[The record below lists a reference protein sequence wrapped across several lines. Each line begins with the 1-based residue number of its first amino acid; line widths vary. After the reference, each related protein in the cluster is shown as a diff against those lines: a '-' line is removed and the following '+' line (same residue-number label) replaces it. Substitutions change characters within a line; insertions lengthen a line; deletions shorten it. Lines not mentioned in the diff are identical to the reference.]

1 MQYEIL
7 EKINSPMD
15 LKQFSIAQLEKL
27 ASELTDFITHSVSRT
42 GGHLASNLGVVELT
56 IAMHYVFDFS
66 VDRLLWDVGH
76 QCYAHK
82 ILTGR
87 KELFKRLRQ
96 RDGTSGFPNP
106 AESQYD
112 QFVVGH
118 AGTSIPTAL
127 GVALAS
133 QKLGTKEKIVVFVGD
148 ASIVNGLNF
157 EALNNLGLVKR
168 QFLVVLNDN
177 SMAIDVTQGA
187 IAQFLARVRLSHTYE
202 DLRKTTSRILEHLP
216 VFGRKMEGAL
226 ENFKRT
232 LRMAITPSRLF
243 ESLNIPYF
251 GPVDGHDI
259 GSLIQLFKAVSHLE
273 RPAILHAYTKKGRGF
288 SPADDNPQ
296 RFHSTGPFEINGEQ
310 LERTGQG
317 RTFTECFSDAI
328 VELAREDEKI
338 TAITAAMSDG
348 TGLGAFRQEFKDR
361 YYDVGIAESAAVDIA
376 AGQAKLGLKP
386 FVCIYSTF
394 LQRSF
399 DQIFQEVAL
408 QNLPVVFCIDRAG
421 LVGADGPTHHGLMDI
436 GFLRM
441 MPNMVLV
448 SPANGIELKGA
459 LKFAARS
466 ACPVAIRYPKDY
478 VDDSICA
485 EIFSHPFEMGKSI
498 ILRQPRTCLHNY
510 AENTEHFEDAG
521 IRKFSIRQHNA
532 NRCGVALAA
541 YGSMAM
547 EALKAAEILHRTP
560 YGVTADNID
569 ITVINAR
576 FAKPVDEKII
586 SLLTNGF
593 SIITVEDHAAAC
605 GFGSAVLEA
614 AAKAGLDTAKITV
627 LGVDDEFIQASRRAE
642 QFKQCGLTAQKIAEA
657 VKKIIKKSSHEGTK
671 TPRG

>member
-15 LKQFSIAQLEKL
+15 LKQLSIAQLEKL

-76 QCYAHK
+76 QCYVHK

-202 DLRKTTSRILEHLP
+202 DLRKTTRRILEHLP
-216 VFGRKMEGAL
+216 VFGKKMEGAL

-259 GSLIQLFKAVSHLE
+259 GSLIQLFKAISHLE
-273 RPAILHAYTKKGRGF
+273 APAILHAYTKKGRGF
-288 SPADDNPQ
+288 SPADDDPQ

-421 LVGADGPTHHGLMDI
+421 LVGADGPTHHGIMDI

-485 EIFSHPFEMGKSI
+485 EIFSHPFEMSKSVV
-498 ILRQPRTCLHNY
+498 LRQGTDRL
-510 AENTEHFEDAG
+510 
-521 IRKFSIRQHNA
+521 
-532 NRCGVALAA
+532 VLVA
-541 YGSMAM
+541 YGSVVM

-560 YGVTADNID
+560 YGVAADNID

-576 FAKPVDEKII
+576 FAKPIDEKII

-627 LGVDDEFIQASRRAE
+627 LGVDDEFIQAGRRAE

-657 VKKIIKKSSHEGTK
+657 AKKIIKKSSHEGTK

>member
-15 LKQFSIAQLEKL
+15 LKQLSIAQLEKL

-96 RDGTSGFPNP
+96 RDGASGFPNP

-202 DLRKTTSRILEHLP
+202 DLRKTTRRILEHLP
-216 VFGRKMEGAL
+216 VFGKKMEGAL

-259 GSLIQLFKAVSHLE
+259 GSLIQLFKAISHLE
-273 RPAILHAYTKKGRGF
+273 APAILHAYTKKGRGF
-288 SPADDNPQ
+288 SPADDDPQ

-421 LVGADGPTHHGLMDI
+421 LVGSDGPTHHGIMDI

-448 SPANGIELKGA
+448 SPVNGIELKSA

-498 ILRQPRTCLHNY
+498 VLRQGTDRL
-510 AENTEHFEDAG
+510 
-521 IRKFSIRQHNA
+521 
-532 NRCGVALAA
+532 VLVA

-560 YGVTADNID
+560 YGVATDNID

-576 FAKPVDEKII
+576 FAKPIDEKII

-627 LGVDDEFIQASRRAE
+627 LGVDDEFIQAGRRAE

-657 VKKIIKKSSHEGTK
+657 AKKIIKKSSHEGTK

>member
-96 RDGTSGFPNP
+96 RDGISGFPNP
-106 AESQYD
+106 AESRYD

-168 QFLVVLNDN
+168 QLLVVLNDN

-259 GSLIQLFKAVSHLE
+259 GSLIQLFKAISHLE
-273 RPAILHAYTKKGRGF
+273 APAILHAYTKKGRGF
-288 SPADDNPQ
+288 SPADDDPQ

-459 LKFAARS
+459 LKFAAHS

-485 EIFSHPFEMGKSI
+485 EIFSHPFEMGKGVV
-498 ILRQPRTCLHNY
+498 LRQGTDRL
-510 AENTEHFEDAG
+510 
-521 IRKFSIRQHNA
+521 
-532 NRCGVALAA
+532 VLVA
-541 YGSMAM
+541 YGSVVI

-560 YGVTADNID
+560 YGVAADNID

-576 FAKPVDEKII
+576 FAKPIDEKII

-627 LGVDDEFIQASRRAE
+627 LGVDDEFIQADRRAE

-671 TPRG
+671 TPRE

>member
-7 EKINSPMD
+7 DKVNSPMD
-15 LKQFSIAQLEKL
+15 LKQLPVAQLNKL
-27 ASELTDFITHSVSRT
+27 ASELTDYITQSVSQT
-42 GGHLASNLGVVELT
+42 GGHLASNLGVIELT
-56 IAMHYVFDFS
+56 IAMHYVFDFDS
-66 VDRLLWDVGH
+66 DKLLWDVGH

-87 KELFKRLRQ
+87 KELFKKLRQ
-96 RDGTSGFPNP
+96 KNGVSGFPNP
-106 AESQYD
+106 AESPYD

-118 AGTSIPTAL
+118 AGTSIPTAIGL
-127 GVALAS
+127 ALAL
-133 QKLGTKEKIVVFVGD
+133 QKLDKKEKIIAFVGD

-168 QFLVVLNDN
+168 QLLVLLNDN

-202 DLRKTTSRILEHLP
+202 DLRKTTNRILEHLP
-216 VFGRKMEGAL
+216 VFGKKMEEAL
-226 ENFKRT
+226 ANFKRT
-232 LRMAITPSRLF
+232 LRMAITPNRLF

-259 GSLIQLFKAVSHLE
+259 ASLIQLFKAVSHLE
-273 RPAILHAYTKKGRGF
+273 TPAVLHVYTKKGRGF
-288 SPADDNPQ
+288 SPADDDP
-296 RFHSTGPFEINGEQ
+296 RRLHSTGPFKINGEQ
-310 LERTGQG
+310 SEKPVQQK
-317 RTFTECFSDAI
+317 TFTECFSDCI
-328 VELAREDEKI
+328 VELAEENEKI

-348 TGLGAFRQEFKDR
+348 TGLTEFTQKFKDR

-386 FVCIYSTF
+386 VVCIYSTF

-441 MPNMVLV
+441 MPNMVLI

-459 LKFAARS
+459 LKFAVES
-466 ACPVAIRYPKDY
+466 TCPVAIRYPKDY
-478 VDDSICA
+478 VDDSACA
-485 EIFSHPFEMGKSI
+485 EIFSHPFEIGKSV
-498 ILRQPRTCLHNY
+498 ILRQGKDKL
-510 AENTEHFEDAG
+510 
-521 IRKFSIRQHNA
+521 
-532 NRCGVALAA
+532 VLVA
-541 YGSMAM
+541 YGSMAI
-547 EALKAAEILHRTP
+547 EALKAAQILTS
-560 YGVTADNID
+560 DNID

-576 FAKPVDEKII
+576 FAKPIDEKII
-586 SLLTNGF
+586 SLLADDF

-614 AAKAGLDTAKITV
+614 AAKAGLDTAKITT
-627 LGVDDEFIQASRRAE
+627 LGVSDKFVQADKRAE
-642 QFKQCGLTAQKIAEA
+642 QLKLCGMNAQKIAETA
-657 VKKIIKKSSHEGTK
+657 KKVLNL
-671 TPRG
+671 

>member
-1 MQYEIL
+1 VSFEIL
-7 EKINSPMD
+7 DKINSPTD
-15 LKQFSIAQLEKL
+15 LKQLSTEELNKL
-27 ASELTDFITHSVSRT
+27 ASELQAYITQSVSRT

-66 VDRLLWDVGH
+66 TDRLLWDVGH

-87 KELFKRLRQ
+87 REAFQKLRQ
-96 RDGTSGFPNP
+96 KDGVSGFPNP
-106 AESQYD
+106 AESPYD
-112 QFVVGH
+112 QFAVGH
-118 AGTSIPTAL
+118 AGSSIPTAI
-127 GVALAS
+127 GIALAS
-133 QKLGTKEKIVVFVGD
+133 QRLGMKGKIVAFVGD

-168 QFLVVLNDN
+168 QLLIVLNDN
-177 SMAIDVTQGA
+177 SMAIDTTQGA
-187 IAQFLARVRLSHTYE
+187 IAQFLVRVRLSHTYE
-202 DLRKTTSRILEHLP
+202 DLRRTTNRILEHLP
-216 VFGRKMEGAL
+216 VFGKKMEDAL

-232 LRMAITPSRLF
+232 VRMAITPNRLF

-273 RPAILHAYTKKGRGF
+273 TPAILHVYTKKGRGF
-288 SPADDNPQ
+288 SPADDDPT

-310 LERTGQG
+310 SEKSPAGKS
-317 RTFTECFSDAI
+317 FTECFSEAI
-328 VELAREDEKI
+328 VELAKENEKI
-338 TAITAAMSDG
+338 VAITAAMSDG
-348 TGLGAFRQEFKDR
+348 TGLAAFRQEFGDR

-436 GFLRM
+436 GFLRA

-448 SPANGIELKGA
+448 SPANGIELKSA
-459 LKFAARS
+459 LKFAADS
-466 ACPVAIRYPKDY
+466 GCPVAIRYPKDY
-478 VDDSICA
+478 VDDSTCA
-485 EIFSHPFEMGKSI
+485 DIFSSPFEVGKSI
-498 ILRQPRTCLHNY
+498 ILRQGKNKL
-510 AENTEHFEDAG
+510 
-521 IRKFSIRQHNA
+521 
-532 NRCGVALAA
+532 VLVA

-547 EALKAAEILHRTP
+547 EALKAAQMLTS
-560 YGVTADNID
+560 DNID

-576 FAKPVDEKII
+576 FAKPIDKKII
-586 SLLTNGF
+586 SLLADGLC
-593 SIITVEDHAAAC
+593 IITIEDHAIAG

-614 AAKAGLDTAKITV
+614 AAKAGLNTAKITV
-627 LGVDDEFIQASRRAE
+627 LGVDDEFVQVDKRSE
-642 QFKQCGLTAQKIAEA
+642 QFKECGLSAQKIAETA
-657 VKKIIKKSSHEGTK
+657 KKVLKL
-671 TPRG
+671 